1 MRYLLEIFKSKA
13 FLEEKYKCPLKL
25 INPSV
30 NLEGLIWKLWDS
42 GVSSMG
48 LNLKESG
55 YMLGCLNHYKIL
67 SLHFSFPLLSLLYI
81 QLHFIILV
89 ILLHTIVTCSLYL
102 NLLKATII
110 LFTLPRAII
119 LGWYS

>member
-1 MRYLLEIFKSKA
+1 
-13 FLEEKYKCPLKL
+13 
-25 INPSV
+25 
-30 NLEGLIWKLWDS
+30 
-42 GVSSMG
+42 MG

-67 SLHFSFPLLSLLYI
+67 SLNFSFPLLSLLYM

-89 ILLHTIVTCSLYL
+89 ILLHTTVTCSLYL
-102 NLLKATII
+102 HLLKATIT